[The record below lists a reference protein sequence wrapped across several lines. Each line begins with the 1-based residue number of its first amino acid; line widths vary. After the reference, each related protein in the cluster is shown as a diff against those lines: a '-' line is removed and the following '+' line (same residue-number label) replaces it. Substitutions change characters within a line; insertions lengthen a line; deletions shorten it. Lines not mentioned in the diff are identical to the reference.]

1 MPHIT
6 HYLPELEET
15 ERLYIQD
22 LVEEMSHEQA
32 QLFAT
37 AYRGK
42 RKDPHTVLLT
52 AIVGLVAIPG
62 LQRFWLGEI
71 GMGFLYLFTW
81 GLVLVGT
88 ITDLVRYKKLA
99 FNYNRRIA
107 QQIAANLQL
116 QEGTPP
122 SSIGEPAFLSNPHL
136 YHNGITPNVHSSL
149 ESLIFA
155 SVPLDS
161 AS

>member
-1 MPHIT
+1 
-6 HYLPELEET
+6 
-15 ERLYIQD
+15 
-22 LVEEMSHEQA
+22 MSHEQA

-62 LQRFWLGEI
+62 LQRFWLGQI

-81 GLVLVGT
+81 GLVLVGS

-99 FNYNRRIA
+99 FEYNQGVA
-107 QQIAANLQL
+107 QQIAGNLPL
-116 QEGTPP
+116 GRKPP
-122 SSIGEPAFLSNPHL
+122 STVGERA
-136 YHNGITPNVHSSL
+136 
-149 ESLIFA
+149 
-155 SVPLDS
+155 
-161 AS
+161 

>member
-1 MPHIT
+1 MPLIT

-15 ERLYIQD
+15 ERLFIQD
-22 LVEEMSHEQA
+22 LIEEVSHEQA

-62 LQRFWLGEI
+62 LQRFWLGQI

-81 GLVLVGT
+81 GLLLVGS
-88 ITDLVRYKKLA
+88 IADLVRYKKLA
-99 FNYNRRIA
+99 FDYNQRVAR
-107 QQIAANLQL
+107 QIAANLPL
-116 QEGTPP
+116 RGGKPP
-122 SSIGEPAFLSNPHL
+122 ANIGEPAFLSNR
-136 YHNGITPNVHSSL
+136 G
-149 ESLIFA
+149 FA
-155 SVPLDS
+155 SQS
-161 AS
+161 NA

>member
-62 LQRFWLGEI
+62 LQRFWLGQI
-71 GMGFLYLFTW
+71 GMGFVYLFTW
-81 GLVLVGT
+81 GLVLVGS

-99 FNYNRRIA
+99 SDYNQRVALHIA
-107 QQIAANLQL
+107 SNLPL
-116 QEGTPP
+116 RPERPP
-122 SSIGEPAFLSNPHL
+122 SSIGEAAFLANRGFGVS
-136 YHNGITPNVHSSL
+136 
-149 ESLIFA
+149 
-155 SVPLDS
+155 
-161 AS
+161 

>member
-1 MPHIT
+1 MPLIT

-52 AIVGLVAIPG
+52 TIVGLIAIPG
-62 LQRFWLGEI
+62 LQRFWLGQI
-71 GMGFLYLFTW
+71 SMGFLYLFTW
-81 GLVLVGT
+81 GLLLVGS
-88 ITDLVRYKKLA
+88 IADLIRYKKLA
-99 FNYNRRIA
+99 FTYNQGVAR
-107 QQIAANLQL
+107 QIAAHLPL
-116 QEGTPP
+116 RGGKPP
-122 SSIGEPAFLSNPHL
+122 SSIGEAAFLSNRGFVSHR
-136 YHNGITPNVHSSL
+136 H
-149 ESLIFA
+149 A
-155 SVPLDS
+155 
-161 AS
+161 

>member
-1 MPHIT
+1 MLHIT
-6 HYLPELEET
+6 HYLPELEEA
-15 ERLYIQD
+15 ERFYIQG
-22 LVEEMSHEQA
+22 LVDGMSREQA

-42 RKDPHTVLLT
+42 RKDPHTLLLT

-99 FNYNRRIA
+99 FTYNQRVAREIV
-107 QQIAANLQL
+107 ANIQL
-116 QEGTPP
+116 RDGKSR
-122 SSIGEPAFLSNPHL
+122 SSIRQASLLSHHEL
-136 YHNGITPNVHSSL
+136 LSQKHN
-149 ESLIFA
+149 A
-155 SVPLDS
+155 
-161 AS
+161 

>member
-1 MPHIT
+1 MPLIT

-22 LVEEMSHEQA
+22 LTERMSHEQA

-52 AIVGLVAIPG
+52 TIVGLIAIPG
-62 LQRFWLGEI
+62 LQRFWLGQI

-81 GLVLVGT
+81 GLLLVGT
-88 ITDLVRYKKLA
+88 IADLVRYKKLA
-99 FNYNRRIA
+99 FTYNQGVAR
-107 QQIAANLQL
+107 QIVANLPL
-116 QEGTPP
+116 REGRPP
-122 SSIGEPAFLSNPHL
+122 SSIGEAAFLSNRGFVSQRH
-136 YHNGITPNVHSSL
+136 H
-149 ESLIFA
+149 A
-155 SVPLDS
+155 
-161 AS
+161 